1 MYDIQKQRHFVS
13 QIDSQQGSLQ
23 NKHTKYKY
31 FKGHKNVSSLLYNPT
46 AMKLSSENKANER
59 KKIIPEVVHSNL
71 MIMVKICKQPKWLT
85 GSWLSKLSNY

>member
-13 QIDSQQGSLQ
+13 QIDSQQGSFQ

-59 KKIIPEVVHSNL
+59 KKNYSWGCSLQLNDNGENL
-71 MIMVKICKQPKWLT
+71 
-85 GSWLSKLSNY
+85 